1 MKKIFVM
8 IAWMPFFAFAH
19 QHLVESHSSKP
30 VLADLNLLQIAGI
43 PVLHADENLGIGY
56 TQLDG
61 NSEMRLSRVA
71 HANGRCGGFESLES
85 NPMSLEQVKASL
97 IEMTEMKVK
106 NENYSAISFRQMQI
120 VPKPEIEKAV
130 AELKSENLKT
140 WLTWITSF
148 PTRYNKAQDPNIHVR
163 ALVEKLNAQ
172 LVASKIS
179 GTVDMID
186 HKSTKQKSIRLTL
199 PGTTRPD
206 EIIVL
211 GAHYD
216 SIVQSL
222 FGGGG
227 NAPGADDDGS
237 GSSNLL
243 ETLRVLMT
251 MPRTERTIEFF
262 WYAGEESGLLG
273 SAEIAQSYKKENKKV
288 IAVMQLDMTLFP
300 GSGRNR
306 IGLINDFTSPWLNDI
321 VIALNNAYVK
331 AEILDDKCGYGCS
344 DHASWNRQG
353 FPATIPFESVSD
365 TMNPNIHT
373 KKDVIDNK
381 SDFEHSLQFSKLAL
395 AFLLEMG
402 NSTLQQP

>member
-1 MKKIFVM
+1 MKKILLMMLVLPL
-8 IAWMPFFAFAH
+8 AAFSH
-19 QHLVESHSSKP
+19 THVVEDGLIKP
-30 VLADLNLLQIAGI
+30 VLADLNLLQTAKI
-43 PVLHADENLGIGY
+43 PVLYTDENLGIGY
-56 TQLDG
+56 TYLDAKA
-61 NSEMRLSRVA
+61 EMRLSQVA

-85 NPMSLEQVKASL
+85 NQLSLDQIKASL
-97 IEMTEMKVK
+97 AEMNLMKLK
-106 NENYSAISFRQMQI
+106 NENYTAISFRQIQFS
-120 VPKPEIEKAV
+120 PKPEIEKAV

-172 LVASKIS
+172 LKAIGSNGK
-179 GTVDMID
+179 VDVID
-186 HKSTKQKSIRLTL
+186 HKSTKQQSIRLTL

-216 SIVQSL
+216 SIVQSI

-227 NAPGADDDGS
+227 KAPGADDDGS

-243 ETLRVLMT
+243 ETLRVLLT

-321 VIALNNAYVK
+321 VIGLNTAYVK

-373 KKDVIDNK
+373 TKDLIDNK

-402 NSTLQQP
+402 NSNLQQP